1 MQHNCQTSKDV
12 FEYKQKSAKTSKN
25 IKETKKNV
33 KKLKWHNNNNKRV
46 IKEVAMAFA
55 MSNNLV
61 KTSSQ

>member
-33 KKLKWHNNNNKRV
+33 KKLKWHNN
-46 IKEVAMAFA
+46 E
-55 MSNNLV
+55 
-61 KTSSQ
+61 